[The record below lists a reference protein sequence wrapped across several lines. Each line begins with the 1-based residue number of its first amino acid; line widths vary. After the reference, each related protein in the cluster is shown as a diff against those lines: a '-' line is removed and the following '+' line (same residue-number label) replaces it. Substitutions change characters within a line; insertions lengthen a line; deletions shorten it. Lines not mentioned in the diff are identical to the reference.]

1 MQGETGERW
10 RKLCEQAAVEQDANK
25 LMELIEEINQLLEN
39 KEERLLR
46 QQQSEKTQ
54 SVA

>member
-10 RKLCEQAAVEQDANK
+10 QKLCEQAAVEQDAQK
-25 LMELIEEINQLLEN
+25 LMQLIEQINLLLES

-46 QQQSEKTQ
+46 EQEEKTKP
-54 SVA
+54 AA